1 MSTWTIQE
9 STSGKQ
15 IGTIQNKLRLVGSTI
30 EAKGTFGNYKI
41 EGNFGN
47 RSFDVKKDGEKV
59 SSCFCSS
66 IRRLYVR
73 IGRFQVAQIE
83 KKSFHLHDT
92 YGLTTYDEADRA
104 LMVLFTIIVDE
115 IREH

>member
-9 STSGKQ
+9 SNSGKQ

-47 RSFDVKKDGEKV
+47 HSFDVKKDGEKV
-59 SSCFCSS
+59 SPHSS
-66 IRRLYVR
+66 QSSLYARRSLS
-73 IGRFQVAQIE
+73 GRSNRE
-83 KKSFHLHDT
+83 EELP
-92 YGLTTYDEADRA
+92 
-104 LMVLFTIIVDE
+104 FT
-115 IREH
+115 

>member
-66 IRRLYVR
+66 IYWTTLRAHRS
-73 IGRFQVAQIE
+73 ISGR
-83 KKSFHLHDT
+83 SN
-92 YGLTTYDEADRA
+92 
-104 LMVLFTIIVDE
+104 
-115 IREH
+115 REEELPFA